1 MTNSKDILANNIKN
15 LLKMQG
21 FSREDVAEGIGVKY
35 TTFCDWAKGRTYPKM
50 EYIKEIADFFCV
62 TLNALLEEEPDYEAC
77 MNAYREEHEPKG
89 IFNFYSL
96 YEINKLHSIPDDL
109 KFLDNV
115 TVPYQWDSENE
126 LFMGLILNDDSMSP
140 EYLKNDIVVVTKKD
154 TISGDGDY
162 IIQLLKKNGAKTYF
176 RRIKIMDDSIAI
188 IPLNPTNESK
198 DVTKYLSIADFKN
211 KYKVLGK
218 IKRHIRDFD

>member
-21 FSREDVAEGIGVKY
+21 FSREDVANGIGVKY

-62 TLNALLEEEPDYEAC
+62 TLNGLLEEEPDYEAC
-77 MNAYREEHEPKG
+77 MSAYREEHEPKG
-89 IFNFYSL
+89 IFSTYSVF
-96 YEINKLHSIPDDL
+96 EINKLHSTPDDL
-109 KFLDNV
+109 KLLYGV
-115 TVPYQWDSENE
+115 EVPYQWDSENQT
-126 LFMGLILNDDSMSP
+126 FMGLVLNDDSMSP
-140 EYLKNDIVVVTKKD
+140 EYLKNDIVVVTEMK
-154 TISGDGDY
+154 TLSGDGDY
-162 IIQLLKKNGAKTYF
+162 IIQLLKKSGAKTYF

-188 IPLNPTNESK
+188 IPLNPTNESM
-198 DVTKYLSIADFKN
+198 DVTKYLSITDFKK

>member
-21 FSREDVAEGIGVKY
+21 FSREDVANGIGVKY

-62 TLNALLEEEPDYEAC
+62 TLNGLLEETPDYEMC
-77 MNAYREEHEPKG
+77 MELYRQEHEPKG
-89 IFNFYSL
+89 MFTTYSVF
-96 YEINKLHSIPDDL
+96 EINKLHSTPDDL
-109 KFLDNV
+109 KLLYSAD
-115 TVPYQWDSENE
+115 VPYQWDTENNTY
-126 LFMGLILNDDSMSP
+126 MGLIINDDSMSP
-140 EYLKNDIVVVTKKD
+140 EYLKNDIVVVTEQNSL
-154 TISGDGDY
+154 TGDGDY

-176 RRIKIMDDSIAI
+176 RRIKFIDDSIVI
-188 IPLNPTNESK
+188 IPLNQLNEIK
-198 DVTKYLSIADFKN
+198 DVTKYVSINDFKN

-218 IKRHIRDFD
+218 LKRHIRDFD